1 MSWRGIALIAAIYG
15 LLAVVL
21 AALGAHLL
29 PADRPDAHKLW
40 ATALQIHMF
49 HAAAMLAI
57 AALAGSRSSAFI
69 PWSGLLMA
77 VGVLLFS
84 GSLYLRAVGIE
95 LLPGQLTPL
104 GGIIAMLSWVMLIF
118 TLAMN
123 TTDRNRCSDEPPA
136 L

>member
-1 MSWRGIALIAAIYG
+1 MSWRGIALIAALYG

-29 PADRPDAHKLW
+29 PTDKPDMQKLW

-49 HAAAMLAI
+49 HAVAMLAI
-57 AALAGSRSSAFI
+57 AALAGSRSSVFI

-77 VGVLLFS
+77 MGVLLFS
-84 GSLYLRAVGIE
+84 GSLYLRAVGVE
-95 LLPGQLTPL
+95 LLPGPLTPI
-104 GGIIAMLSWVMLIF
+104 GGIITMLGWVVLII
-118 TLAMN
+118 TVAWN
-123 TTDRNRCSDEPPA
+123 NSGNSAGINEPPS